1 MTAIEGLG
9 RVMNRAVGALR
20 RQQGISRRSD
30 RTSVR
35 LQRIAVITWARQKG
49 EQDYVQR

>member
-9 RVMNRAVGALR
+9 RVMNRTVGALS

-30 RTSVR
+30 RASAR
-35 LQRIAVITWARQKG
+35 LQRPAVITWARQKG
-49 EQDYVQR
+49 EQQCVHG